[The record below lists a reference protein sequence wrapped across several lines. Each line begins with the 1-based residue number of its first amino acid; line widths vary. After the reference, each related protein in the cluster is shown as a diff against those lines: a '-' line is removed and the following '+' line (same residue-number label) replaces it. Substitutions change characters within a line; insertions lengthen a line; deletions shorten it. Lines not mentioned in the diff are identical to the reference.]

1 MVIGNKAGEFREI
14 EKKIGKHQ
22 MVIDLVRLFD
32 KNVEGS
38 YEGICWLL
46 ARCPLSKSAK
56 EKPYLKEVV
65 DSGKKLARVVLS
77 SRSGV
82 LLPLLAGRGAV
93 LRRAS
98 AVANADAIVV
108 MSGSGTFRERAQHAA
123 ALFRR
128 RPRPKIVL
136 TNDYLQSNW
145 SQAEQRNPYYYER
158 SRDELLR
165 AGVPDDKIAVIMVP
179 IRSTH
184 DEAVLLK
191 GYADANHL
199 SSLLIVTSA
208 YHSRRVFWTFR
219 RVFAGSGKLIG
230 IDPAEP
236 RIESPAAAT
245 WWLHRLG
252 WEMVPKEYAKILV
265 YWLRY

>member
-1 MVIGNKAGEFREI
+1 MIAA
-14 EKKIGKHQ
+14 
-22 MVIDLVRLFD
+22 LVA
-32 KNVEGS
+32 V
-38 YEGICWLL
+38 
-46 ARCPLSKSAK
+46 A
-56 EKPYLKEVV
+56 
-65 DSGKKLARVVLS
+65 
-77 SRSGV
+77 
-82 LLPLLAGRGAV
+82 LLPLLAGGAAQFLV
-93 LRRAS
+93 VRVP
-98 AVANADAIVV
+98 VANADAIVV
-108 MSGSGTFRERAQHAA
+108 MSGSGTYRERAQHAA
-123 ALFRR
+123 ALFRAGR
-128 RPRPKIVL
+128 APRVVL